1 MIDNCLDSIDGQCVV
16 CNNEYRIKN
25 GRCVRPI
32 ADRCNT
38 CANGYFVGQDGR
50 CYKSV
55 TGCAVYGGDGKCS
68 RCEEP
73 FVLAGGQ
80 CTIPGCDRVSLKGC

>member
-32 ADRCNT
+32 ADKCNT

-55 TGCAVYGGDGKCS
+55 TGCEVYGGDGKCS